1 MAGEEDTRPV
11 KSPYGGRQAVL
22 HFYEEREQSELR
34 VPFNVLEPHKELT
47 RKRKRDEAG
56 TSDGP
61 SCEEFDLTDT
71 PFSVGHVIVH
81 FLLTGTYQTLRFW
94 RLDLEWG
101 RAQEFRT
108 AICVYAA
115 AVEKKLPGLRDL
127 ARLQIAKLGEQIDL
141 ELIIT
146 VIDFGRPVS
155 NSLFGTLNP
164 GINGYLRFKVQ
175 SFVKNVTEAEAKDM
189 LAKLKGPKTLSKTLL
204 ESLILM
210 RIPTGP
216 KPEEGTGPKMDD
228 ASAAK
233 NNVQLAEMAILQA
246 EDAHQKDVEESN
258 RRFRRFAETGKTRKG
273 MEGGH
278 QGQPRA
284 A

>member
-1 MAGEEDTRPV
+1 MRT
-11 KSPYGGRQAVL
+11 PYGGRQAVL

-56 TSDGP
+56 KPDGP

-71 PFSVGHVIVH
+71 PFSIGHVIVH

-101 RAQEFRT
+101 LAQEFRT
-108 AICVYAA
+108 AVCVYSA

-146 VIDFGRPVS
+146 VIDCGRPVS
-155 NSLFGTLNP
+155 NSLFGTFNP
-164 GINGYLRFKVQ
+164 GITEYLRFKVQ
-175 SFVKNVTEAEAKDM
+175 SFVQNATETEAKDM
-189 LAKLKGPKTLSKTLL
+189 LAKLTSPKTLSKILL

-210 RIPTGP
+210 KISTEP
-216 KPEEGTGPKMDD
+216 KAEERTSPKMDD

-233 NNVQLAEMAILQA
+233 NNVQLAEMAILDA
-246 EDAHQKDVEESN
+246 EDAHQKDIEESN
-258 RRFRRFAETGKTRKG
+258 RRFRRFSETGKTRKG
-273 MEGGH
+273 MEGVH